1 MLSISL
7 SKARSRHRIAQ
18 RQNSCGVE
26 FMIELGDA
34 SIAELLM
41 RRFQLLERLQ

>member
-18 RQNSCGVE
+18 RQGCGLE

-41 RRFQLLERLQ
+41 RRFQLA

>member
-1 MLSISL
+1 M
-7 SKARSRHRIAQ
+7 AA
-18 RQNSCGVE
+18 GVE

-41 RRFQLLERLQ
+41 RRFQLLEHPPVVRMERPAISQ